1 MYRTNFT
8 ALILSLCLYSYC
20 LVSVVDAEQIIV
32 RGGAIT
38 AEALAKAQAKAA
50 GGAAEASNPNDS
62 NKEGEEEKESPEDA
76 LVAKLVEVK
85 FERTPETILKAWSE
99 KHRKQN
105 EAEKEPET
113 KAKPIAEHAAT
124 VVSQFGDVLV
134 LKVAAVEDLKK
145 DKKLKAEALVTV
157 GIKES
162 SDEKLSAKVIS
173 IDAENVVLKLSPK
186 KNSDAKE
193 KKEEAKDKKDKEKED
208 QKKEDG
214 DKAEESKTP
223 IVLKPA
229 DAVVLA
235 LEVKPDDKAEA
246 KKEAAAVGKQVEA
259 FTGDVVL
266 ANWSGVKEALDG
278 MKVANA
284 EKVYAHLLQSLA
296 ASEHKFP
303 EGLSEQMIQQLKQM
317 SRNETP
323 PQSFLTPAD
332 ILQLTE
338 ISPRPIQIVIKEKDD
353 EAKSDAESEEA
364 KEKPDAG
371 KSDSSEEKES
381 ADAQEAET
389 EEEVEDTDH
398 IPSIATLISI
408 ARANGHS
415 FADVIAK
422 MKSGTRHF
430 AMDDRIKRLTVADL
444 FLKSQMVE
452 EAESFLPDWKEE
464 TTQSDVPAMKLWSS
478 IALARHQEKGVA
490 LWLENAWKIN
500 QAILLNED
508 LDEEDRATSINNL
521 IRLSPKIDKEVGEKW
536 LAESFTQSPARGMEI
551 LKNLGSQSA
560 TYAQKPE
567 NYGEDSRFKLLTLQN
582 EAVERLIELTPDK
595 LEPWAPALTLLAS
608 NWLTEAQTSLQYST
622 EGGGNS
628 YMSID
633 MYGNYYWV
641 DEERYNRRWGGRA
654 QPDPISFGNMLQIIP
669 SQPWQSEISE
679 SLLSKMKVV
688 IAEMKIK
695 ANRADEAFPE
705 IEAIA
710 ANDPEEG
717 ERLVEQFLRT
727 WISNHDPNTE
737 SRRRNPYIYY
747 YGFDQKADAIPLTR
761 SKQQRNLEELSGW
774 VERIGKLDGVEVEE
788 DLLSEAFQTCHSS
801 AEVFQFEAVKKV
813 FGDLKDLKPETIAQ
827 LCNTMRISLSGKWR
841 SVKEQ
846 EKKQTKRKLPEI
858 IQEVVDGYVT
868 GLKLADDAL
877 VGSPESWE
885 LNLAKACLM
894 YEQNAYSQ
902 SIEKRSD
909 FSDRRDAAFA
919 QFKLAADKYADAVRS
934 LEKKDQSTDVYDYW
948 FYAALG
954 ACDLGKVSDK
964 TVPDT
969 RQYAEIKTALESL
982 DGILADDH
990 LSKVANNLFTRM
1002 SPIKP
1007 EIKFRYLRGGFEIIG
1022 EHPRA
1027 WEAKALYDYYKD
1039 LVGEIKLE
1047 LVVDGDASV
1056 GHDQPFGAYINLL
1069 HTEEIEREAGGFAK
1083 YVQNQNSG
1091 WYSYNYGRPTAN
1103 YRDKFNDVVD
1113 IALEKHFEV
1122 ISVTF
1127 KSPDSMESRP
1137 VDQPGWRSTPFAYVL
1152 LKAKGAEVDRIAPL
1166 KIDMDFLDTSGY
1178 VVIPVESP
1186 AVVIDASGEGD
1197 IDRPVSDLV
1206 ITQTLDERMADEGKI
1221 VVEVS
1226 ATAKGLVPP
1235 LEQIVKLDQ
1244 KNFEVVNIEDQGVL
1258 ASTFDEDSKA
1268 PQILSERSW
1277 SVEYR
1282 AVDGLGESADFSFG
1296 EPTMA
1301 DVTANYQRYEDA
1313 DLVDVQPQV
1322 TLNRKYG
1329 TSSWW
1334 SLAWAIPLLLLMF
1347 GGGVLWWFMSSKTEE
1362 AEARR
1367 FEVPQE
1373 INPFT
1378 VLTVLRDIKQRN
1390 GIDDKKAEELSHS
1403 INRVEAYYF
1412 GRSEQEIASEDLK
1425 ALAERWV
1432 QQSN

>member
-1 MYRTNFT
+1 MYRKKLTVLVL
-8 ALILSLCLYSYC
+8 ALCVCAFCLD
-20 LVSVVDAEQIIV
+20 SVAAAQSTSVPDSAAMAEM
-32 RGGAIT
+32 
-38 AEALAKAQAKAA
+38 LAKVKARAMAA
-50 GGAAEASNPNDS
+50 GGAVEVDTPNEEDA
-62 NKEGEEEKESPEDA
+62 EEKESPEDA

-85 FERTPETILKAWSE
+85 FERTPETILKVWSE

-105 EAEKEPET
+105 EQKKKPET
-113 KAKPIAEHAAT
+113 KAKPIVEHRAT
-124 VVSQFGDVLV
+124 VVSRFGEVLV
-134 LKVAAVEDLKK
+134 LKVASVDDLKK
-145 DKKLKAEALVTV
+145 DKKLKAEAAVTIV
-157 GIKES
+157 TQAS
-162 SDEKLSAKVIS
+162 SDEKLTATVIS
-173 IDAENVVLKLSPK
+173 IDADNVVLKVAKKGADPLK
-186 KNSDAKE
+186 KNDKAKE
-193 KKEEAKDKKDKEKED
+193 P
-208 QKKEDG
+208 
-214 DKAEESKTP
+214 SMTVSP
-223 IVLKPA
+223 MPS
-229 DAVVLA
+229 DAVVLTVSV
-235 LEVKPDDKAEA
+235 ESDNKAEA

-259 FTGDVVL
+259 FTNNVVL
-266 ANWSGVKEALDG
+266 ADWVAVKSALED

-296 ASEHKFP
+296 ASEQKFP
-303 EGLSEQMIQQLKQM
+303 EGLSKQMIQRLTRM

-338 ISPRPIQIVIKEKDD
+338 ISPRPIQIVIKGKEDKKDEED
-353 EAKSDAESEEA
+353 NADPDVEETEGKS
-364 KEKPDAG
+364 DAG
-371 KSDSSEEKES
+371 KSDAGKSDTGKEEV
-381 ADAQEAET
+381 AQT
-389 EEEVEDTDH
+389 EEDVEGIDH

-408 ARANGHS
+408 ARGNGHS
-415 FADVIAK
+415 FAGVFEK
-422 MKSGTRHF
+422 MKAGTRHF
-430 AMDDRIKRLTVADL
+430 AMDDRIKRLTAADL
-444 FLKSQMVE
+444 LLQSQMIE

-464 TTQSDVPAMKLWSS
+464 ATESDVPAMKLWSS
-478 IALARHQEKGVA
+478 IALARFQEKGVA
-490 LWLENAWKIN
+490 LWLKNAWKIN
-500 QAILLNED
+500 QTILLTED
-508 LDEEDRATSINNL
+508 LDDEDRALAINNL
-521 IRLSPKIDKEVGEKW
+521 INLSPKIDKEIGEKW
-536 LAESFTQSPARGMEI
+536 LDESFTQSTSRGIEI

-567 NYGEDSRFKLLTLQN
+567 SYGEDARFKLLTLQN
-582 EAVERLIELTPDK
+582 EAVERLIELAPDK
-595 LEPWAPALTLLAS
+595 LEPWTPALTLLAS

-622 EGGGNS
+622 ERGGNT
-628 YMSID
+628 YMDID

-641 DEERYNRRWGGRA
+641 DEARYNRRWSERA
-654 QPDPISFGNMLQIIP
+654 QPNPISFGNMLQIIP
-669 SQPWQSEISE
+669 SAKWQSEISE
-679 SLLSKMKVV
+679 SLTAKMKTV

-710 ANDPEEG
+710 VDDPEQG

-737 SRRRNPYIYY
+737 TRRRNPYIYS

-761 SKQQRNLEELSGW
+761 SKQQRNLEDLSKW
-774 VERIGKLDGVEVEE
+774 VGRIGKMEGVEVEE
-788 DLLSEAFQTCHSS
+788 DLLSQAFQTCHSS

-827 LCNTMRISLSGKWR
+827 LCNSMRTSLSGKWR

-858 IQEVVDGYVT
+858 IQEVVDGYET

-877 VGSPESWE
+877 VGAPDSWE

-902 SIEKRSD
+902 SIQKRSD

-969 RQYAEIKTALESL
+969 RQYTEVKKSLESL
-982 DGILADDH
+982 GGILADDH

-1007 EIKFRYLRGGFEIIG
+1007 EFKFRYLRGGFEIIG
-1022 EHPRA
+1022 DHPRA
-1027 WEAKALYDYYKD
+1027 WEAKALFDYYQD

-1047 LVVDGDASV
+1047 LVVDGDSSV

-1069 HTEEIEREAGGFAK
+1069 HTQEIEREAGGFTK

-1091 WYSYNYGRPTAN
+1091 WYAYNYGRPTEN

-1122 ISVTF
+1122 VSVTF

-1137 VDQPGWRSTPFAYVL
+1137 ADQPGWRSTPFAYVL

-1244 KNFEVVNIEDQGVL
+1244 KNFEVVNIDDQGVL
-1258 ASTFDEDSKA
+1258 ASTFDEDSKT

-1296 EPTMA
+1296 EPKMA
-1301 DVTANYQRYEDA
+1301 NVTANYQRYEDA
-1313 DLVDVQPQV
+1313 DLVDVEPKV
-1322 TLNRKYG
+1322 TLVRKYG

-1334 SLAWAIPLLLLMF
+1334 SLVWVIPLLLLAI
-1347 GGGVLWWFMSSKTEE
+1347 GGGVLAWFMRSKTEPTE
-1362 AEARR
+1362 TRR

-1390 GIDDKKAEELSHS
+1390 GIDDKKAEELSHW